1 MTNQNKFAYL
11 LTTQSVTKNVA
22 QFIVD
27 AFDDTPVKMWAIK
40 ILGPYFNVAGDAIRP
55 KTDLTLE
62 TNRKSERKTTEKHL
76 KP

>member
-27 AFDDTPVKMWAIK
+27 AFDETPVKMWAIK
-40 ILGPYFNVAGDAIRP
+40 ILGPYFNVAVDAIGP
-55 KTDLTLE
+55 KTDFTFE
-62 TNRKSERKTTEKHL
+62 TTIKK
-76 KP
+76 

>member
-27 AFDDTPVKMWAIK
+27 AFDDRPVKMWAIRM
-40 ILGPYFNVAGDAIRP
+40 LGPYFNVAVDAIGP
-55 KTDLTLE
+55 KTDFTLE
-62 TNRKSERKTTEKHL
+62 TNRKK
-76 KP
+76 

>member
-27 AFDDTPVKMWAIK
+27 AFDDRPVKMWAIRM
-40 ILGPYFNVAGDAIRP
+40 LGPYFNVAVDDIGS
-55 KTDLTLE
+55 KTDFTLE
-62 TNRKSERKTTEKHL
+62 TNQKK
-76 KP
+76 